1 MLKQFHLCDY
11 LVFISI
17 NLMKKFFENDLS
29 TKFLL
34 FLLSKKVRPYLFFVE
49 DAILII
55 IIPTEDF
62 IDLFD
67 YFFSA
72 KFDT

>member
-1 MLKQFHLCDY
+1 MLKQFHLCDN

-17 NLMKKFFENDLS
+17 NLMEKFFENDLS

-55 IIPTEDF
+55 IIPAEDF

-72 KFDT
+72 KYDT

>member
-1 MLKQFHLCDY
+1 MFKQFYLCDY
-11 LVFISI
+11 LVSISI
-17 NLMKKFFENDLS
+17 KFMEKFFENDLS

-49 DAILII
+49 DAILIKI
-55 IIPTEDF
+55 ILTEDF